1 MHITHALGLANNHHV
16 VFYLLQTKLETKISS
31 LQAQL
36 LSAKHS
42 LSTTEESSSREKS
55 SMESKLAQVQQK
67 LKDAQKEKELSKV
80 SRAKFNV
87 VCTIIIIILSYC
99 SESAYRLN

>member
-1 MHITHALGLANNHHV
+1 MHITHAHALGLASNHHA
-16 VFYLLQTKLETKISS
+16 VFHLLQTKLETKISS

-55 SMESKLAQVQQK
+55 SMESKLAQVQQQ
-67 LKDAQKEKELSKV
+67 LKDVQKEKEISKV

-87 VCTIIIIILSYC
+87 IHIIMSC
-99 SESAYRLN
+99 AYRLN

>member
-1 MHITHALGLANNHHV
+1 MHQSAHALFNLS
-16 VFYLLQTKLETKISS
+16 QTKLETRISS

-55 SMESKLAQVQQK
+55 SMESKLTQVQQQ
-67 LKDAQKEKELSKV
+67 LKDAQKEKELTKV
-80 SRAKFNV
+80 SQAKINDIFNV
-87 VCTIIIIILSYC
+87 VCTIMSMYILCC
-99 SESAYRLN
+99 STSAYRLN